1 MGGQVRLNSAPG
13 QGTEVVFSVQ
23 MGLQS
28 AVEPVSRSADVSKP
42 AAIAPVQQFRGKVLV
57 VEDAAMNQMVVCKVL
72 ERLGLASKVANNG
85 QEAIDMLAKEEF
97 DLVLMD
103 GQMPVMDGYE
113 ATAVIR
119 SGTVPGV
126 NARIPVV
133 ALTAHAMVGEDKK
146 CMDSGMN
153 EYLTK
158 PLERDKL
165 IEVLGKYLQKV

>member
-1 MGGQVRLNSAPG
+1 
-13 QGTEVVFSVQ
+13 
-23 MGLQS
+23 
-28 AVEPVSRSADVSKP
+28 
-42 AAIAPVQQFRGKVLV
+42 
-57 VEDAAMNQMVVCKVL
+57 
-72 ERLGLASKVANNG
+72 
-85 QEAIDMLAKEEF
+85 MLAKEEF